1 MVLSLTLKLP
11 QILNIMKNKSVIGL
25 SFSALFNETLLYL
38 FNAAY
43 NINKGND
50 FMLYGENVFIIG

>member
-1 MVLSLTLKLP
+1 
-11 QILNIMKNKSVIGL
+11 MKNKSVIGL

-50 FMLYGENVFIIG
+50 FMLYCENVFIIG